1 MTTTNNDKSRQQTVA
16 ELFQAAGL
24 VTERSSVGRPASRA
38 RWRAPSILVALV
50 IALALALATAALAL
64 H

>member
-1 MTTTNNDKSRQQTVA
+1 MTTTNNDETPQQTVA

-24 VTERSSVGRPASRA
+24 VTTRSCVGHPASRA

-50 IALALALATAALAL
+50 IALATAALTL

>member
-1 MTTTNNDKSRQQTVA
+1 MTTTNNDKHQQTVA

-24 VTERSSVGRPASRA
+24 VTERSAVRRPASRA
-38 RWRAPSILVALV
+38 RWRVPSILVALV
-50 IALALALATAALAL
+50 VALATAALTL